1 MDKELHSGH
10 RARMAEKYKANGAAC
25 ADHELLEML
34 LYYSIPRVNT
44 NETAIRLLKRF
55 GSFRAVLAAPIGELT
70 AVDGVGEK
78 SARLIR
84 LCGDIA
90 ARAEREGQKTPRRFA
105 NLDEIGEYLVSRLNG
120 LSRERILVLLLSGNN
135 ELLSCER
142 LGDGTVNTADVN
154 IRQIMEYAI
163 LRKAAK
169 IVLAHNHPD
178 GDLTPSDSDVTTTLQ
193 LHRACMSMEI
203 ELTEHILVADGKY
216 HFIMKQM
223 REVRYPRG

>member
-1 MDKELHSGH
+1 MDKDLHSGH

-55 GSFRAVLAAPIGELT
+55 GSFRAVLTAPIGELT

-90 ARAEREGQKTPRRFA
+90 LRAEREGKKTPRRFA
-105 NLDEIGEYLVSRLNG
+105 DLDEIGEYLVTQLNG
-120 LSRERILVLLLSGNN
+120 LTRERVLVLLLNDNN
-135 ELLSCER
+135 ELLDCENM
-142 LGDGTVNTADVN
+142 GDGGVNVADVS
-154 IRQIMEYAI
+154 IRQIMEFAI
-163 LRKAAK
+163 LRKATK
-169 IVLAHNHPD
+169 LVLAHNHPN
-178 GDLTPSDSDVTTTLQ
+178 GDHSPSDSDVTTTLQ
-193 LHRACMSMEI
+193 LHRACMPMDI
-203 ELTEHILVADGKY
+203 ELTEHILVADGQY
-216 HFIMKQM
+216 HFIIKQM
-223 REVRYPRG
+223 REVRYPQN